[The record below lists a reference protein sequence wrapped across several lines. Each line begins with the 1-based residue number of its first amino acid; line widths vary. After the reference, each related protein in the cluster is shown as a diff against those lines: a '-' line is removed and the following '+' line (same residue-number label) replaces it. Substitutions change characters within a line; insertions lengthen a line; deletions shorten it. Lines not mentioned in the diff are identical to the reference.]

1 MVNDRPSTDPFN
13 ERDAA
18 SAALA
23 AAGRGDQQAFVHFYD
38 ATSSMVYG
46 LVLRVL
52 RDPSHAEEVT
62 QEVFVEA
69 WRLAARYDPD
79 RGAAS
84 SWIATMAHRR
94 AVDRARSEQSHRNRN
109 DLIGRQAETDHD
121 QVSEVV
127 IDRFERT
134 RVMAALDHLTKDQ
147 RAAVELAYFDG
158 HTYREVAALLGAA
171 EGTVKGRIRDGLLK
185 LRDHLG
191 VNR

>member
-23 AAGRGDQQAFVHFYD
+23 AAGRGDQQAFGHFYD

-84 SWIATMAHRR
+84 SWIATIAHRR

-171 EGTVKGRIRDGLLK
+171 EGTVKGRIRDGLIK